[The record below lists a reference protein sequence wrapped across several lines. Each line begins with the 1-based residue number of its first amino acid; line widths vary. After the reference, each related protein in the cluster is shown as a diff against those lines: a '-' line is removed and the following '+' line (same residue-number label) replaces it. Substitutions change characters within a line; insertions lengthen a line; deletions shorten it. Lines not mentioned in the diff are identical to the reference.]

1 MVPPDTT
8 RLATL
13 KLAEYNVPTLP
24 LVNVAL
30 AAVKFVNPV
39 ALPPV
44 IVALLE
50 VKLVM
55 WPFVEVTSPDNVP
68 VNVVAVTLPT
78 KLPVTLPTKLPV
90 TLPTT
95 LPVTF
100 PVTAPVNAPT
110 TLELNVVPDKEPL
123 IVIPG
128 LIYVKPGIAG
138 LGKNGLSVLNVA
150 ITVLPNCN

>member
-78 KLPVTLPTKLPV
+78 KLPVTLPT
-90 TLPTT
+90 T

-100 PVTAPVNAPT
+100 PVTAPVNEPT

>member
-78 KLPVTLPTKLPV
+78 KLPVTLPT
-90 TLPTT
+90 T